1 MCDHVSRER
10 QNLGSQTCC
19 SLLTQ
24 PHDLWLSAAAFSGG
38 VRVCLPACLLARGA
52 CVAACC
58 CPLARGPC
66 LCAFG
71 APGAIFD
78 LLAFLALLVT
88 GLFMGFKAMNAEPT
102 VRVYYYINAYVCGV
116 ATFAYFAML
125 SGMGWETIMGCRQF
139 FYVRC
144 APYLL
149 CSQPCMHS
157 LARAAARFLLQG
169 LPAESGVRRE
179 A

>member
-1 MCDHVSRER
+1 MHHVSGRIWGLKLAALCSR
-10 QNLGSQTCC
+10 NLTICG
-19 SLLTQ
+19 
-24 PHDLWLSAAAFSGG
+24 
-38 VRVCLPACLLARGA
+38 CLLLLFRGACVCARGA
-52 CVAACC
+52 FVAACC
-58 CPLARGPC
+58 CPLARWPC
-66 LCAFG
+66 LCALGG

-139 FYVRC
+139 FYVRW
-144 APYLL
+144 APYLF
-149 CSQPCMHS
+149 CSHPCVHS
-157 LARAAARFLLQG
+157 LARAERLRDFCSRASRRQ
-169 LPAESGVRRE
+169 RE